1 MNRDLN
7 LNVDKTE
14 IKLREKK
21 LWNKNF
27 FILWQGQLVSSL
39 GDAIYEI
46 ALGFWVLMVTGST
59 ALMGTLMAVSM
70 IPKIVISP
78 FAGVLIDRSE
88 RKYIIVAMDLIRGIV
103 ITLVGIVTIL
113 GYAKIWMILLAG
125 MIIGT
130 CAAFFNPC
138 MGSVLPDIVS
148 QDKIVKANSSY
159 QMTTTGSNLIGTVF
173 GGMLYAT
180 LGAPIMFLINGISYL
195 FSAFTELFMKV
206 PMIKKEHQNTNFKE
220 DFILGI
226 KFSWNFKGL
235 RNIIILGCIINFFSQ
250 VGFILLMPMFNND
263 SNLGAAKYGIA
274 MGMLL
279 GGMMIGMVILSIINL
294 KPQNKFKLFCSS
306 GIVCMIALSSIP
318 IAHNFYFICGAIFLG
333 GIFLGGIFN
342 STLNTLLSSTTQI
355 IVPQHMR
362 GKILSLNNTVC
373 MALSPLGM
381 VLGGVLG
388 GIFEIRKVM
397 FFSFAAT
404 LMLIIIF
411 CFMKSVKKV
420 INYDPGN
427 STFQKIMQQ
436 L

>member
-1 MNRDLN
+1 MSEDLN
-7 LNVDKTE
+7 LNKIE
-14 IKLREKK
+14 SKSMEGK

-46 ALGFWVLMVTGST
+46 ALGFWVLMVTDST

-70 IPKIVISP
+70 IPRIIISP

-88 RKYIIVAMDLIRGIV
+88 RKYIIVAMDLIRGVV
-103 ITLVGIVTIL
+103 ITLVGILAIL
-113 GYAKIWMILLAG
+113 GYIKIWIVLSAG
-125 MIIGT
+125 MLIGT

-138 MGSVLPDIVS
+138 MGSVLPDIVP

-180 LGAPIMFLINGISYL
+180 LGAPIMFLIDGISYL
-195 FSAFTELFMKV
+195 FSGFTEIFMKV
-206 PMIKKEHQNTNFKE
+206 PIIKKEYQNTNFKE
-220 DFILGI
+220 DFISGI

-279 GGMMIGMVILSIINL
+279 GGMIIGMLVLSIINL
-294 KPQNKFKLFCSS
+294 KPQNKFKLFCIS
-306 GIVCMIALSSIP
+306 GIACMIALSCIP
-318 IAHNFYFICGAIFLG
+318 IVHNFYFICVS
-333 GIFLGGIFN
+333 IFLGGIFN
-342 STLNTLLSSTTQI
+342 SILNTLLSSTTQI
-355 IVPQHMR
+355 IVPQDMR
-362 GKILSLNNTVC
+362 GKILSINNMVC

-388 GIFEIRKVM
+388 AIFEIRRVM
-397 FFSFAAT
+397 LSSFMAT
-404 LMLIIIF
+404 LVFIVIF
-411 CFMKSVKKV
+411 CFIKSVREV
-420 INYDPGN
+420 INYDPQN
-427 STFQKIMQQ
+427 STFEKIMG
-436 L
+436 

>member
-7 LNVDKTE
+7 LDIDKTE
-14 IKLREKK
+14 VKLREEK

-27 FILWQGQLVSSL
+27 FILWQGQLVSCL

-59 ALMGTLMAVSM
+59 ALMGTFMAISM
-70 IPKIVISP
+70 IPKIIISP
-78 FAGVLIDRSE
+78 FAGVLIDRCE
-88 RKYIIVAMDLIRGIV
+88 RKCIIVGMDLIRGVV

-113 GYAKIWMILLAG
+113 GYARIWMILSAG

-138 MGSVLPDIVS
+138 MGSVLPDIVPKS
-148 QDKIVKANSSY
+148 KIVKANSSY

-180 LGAPIMFLINGISYL
+180 LGAPIMFLIDGISYL
-195 FSAFTELFMKV
+195 FSGFTELFMKV
-206 PMIKKEHQNTNFKE
+206 PIIKKQYQNTNFKE

-263 SNLGAAKYGIA
+263 PNLGAAKYGIT

-279 GGMMIGMVILSIINL
+279 GGMIIGMLVLSIINL
-294 KPQNKFKLFCSS
+294 RPQNKFKLFCIS
-306 GIVCMIALSSIP
+306 GIACMIALSSIP
-318 IAHNFYFICGAIFLG
+318 LVHNFYLICVV
-333 GIFLGGIFN
+333 IFLGGIFN
-342 STLNTLLSSTTQI
+342 SILNTLLSSTTQI

-362 GKILSLNNTVC
+362 GKILALNNTVC

-388 GIFEIRKVM
+388 AIFEIRKVM
-397 FFSFAAT
+397 FFSFIIT
-404 LMLIIIF
+404 LMIIIIF

-420 INYDPGN
+420 INFNPEN
-427 STFQKIMQQ
+427 STFQDIMQ
-436 L
+436 